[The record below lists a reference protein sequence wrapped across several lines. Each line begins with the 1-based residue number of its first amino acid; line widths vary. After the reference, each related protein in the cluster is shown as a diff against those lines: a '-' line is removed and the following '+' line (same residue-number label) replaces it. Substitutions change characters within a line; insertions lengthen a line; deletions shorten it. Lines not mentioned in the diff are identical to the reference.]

1 MATKTKSRKSQPAKA
16 RYIGKP
22 AGTIQE
28 RVQVVGPE
36 HFGIVSLGLLIP
48 LSRSR

>member
-28 RVQVVGPE
+28 RVQVDNACLTPRV
-36 HFGIVSLGLLIP
+36 LIE
-48 LSRSR
+48 LRLY